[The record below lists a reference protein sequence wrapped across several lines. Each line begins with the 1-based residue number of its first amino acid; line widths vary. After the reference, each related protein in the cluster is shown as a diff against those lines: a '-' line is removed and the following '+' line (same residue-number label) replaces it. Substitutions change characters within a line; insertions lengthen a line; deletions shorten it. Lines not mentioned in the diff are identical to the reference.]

1 MSVTLPSELLR
12 KIFYFSRFPTAWII
26 RQEFVRRAQEQPDNE
41 AHDDAAER
49 VYASREAENEWE
61 AFELYSAEQ
70 DREEEEDLQWYY
82 DEAPDQCV
90 FGISG
95 DWL

>member
-1 MSVTLPSELLR
+1 MSISLPSELLR
-12 KIFYFSRFPTAWII
+12 QVFQFSRSPTAWLIFE
-26 RQEFVRRAQEQPDNE
+26 EFARRAQEQADNE

-49 VYASREAENEWE
+49 FYANQEAQDERDAFALYLVDQEREDD
-61 AFELYSAEQ
+61 Q
-70 DREEEEDLQWYY
+70 DLQWYY

-95 DWL
+95 DWC